1 MKKIM
6 LVMLAMVV
14 LSGCVIGTNCTIP
27 VEGNI
32 NFKKFKTVKF
42 VIEDMVSTEYS
53 KTGLEM
59 FSMILS
65 DKIGTDKPYRY
76 KKFSGEAIR
85 KGLGMQLAENDE
97 DLTISIV
104 VDYFKP
110 DNKALRLIVGFG
122 SGKGGIHYIATFT
135 SKERLIATLDGGKSY
150 GDVVELGDTDSTVYR
165 GSESTQILMVDW
177 SVNEI
182 VNFMRE
188 GTCSNR
194 KLKGNGPESVSTATE
209 KPITSAPTTFSLGT
223 TKILTWDFS
232 VVKSA
237 PGSNYS
243 SIATVRKGDKLTIM
257 EQSGEWV
264 RVRLENGQEGW
275 IRGEVFE

>member
-1 MKKIM
+1 MKKMII
-6 LVMLAMVV
+6 VLAMVM
-14 LSGCVIGTNCTIP
+14 LSGCVIGTNYTIP

-42 VIEDMVSTEYS
+42 VIEDKVSTEYS

-59 FSMILS
+59 FRMMLS

-85 KGLGMQLAENDE
+85 KGLGMQLVENDE

-135 SKERLIATLDGGKSY
+135 SKERLIAILDGGKSY
-150 GDVVELGDTDSTVYR
+150 GDVVMVGDTDSTIYR

-194 KLKGNGPESVSTATE
+194 KLKGNSPESVSTATE
-209 KPITSAPTTFSLGT
+209 KPITSTPIIPSLGT
-223 TKILTWDFS
+223 TRIVTWDFS

-237 PGSNYS
+237 PGSNYP

-275 IRGEVFE
+275 IRSEVLE